1 MEGGVFL
8 MIRGPPRATQGRSSA
23 ASDVYK
29 RQGQGGVVAGQ
40 EIGPGRQLGRARE
53 LLAGRDPG
61 EREVGAP
68 GDLRAVLALGLDDH
82 GVADRPERPR
92 LDEHRDRPATVRALG
107 IARDEA
113 PGGRR
118 RLGLAVGLGERL
130 SHTSDR
136 LSGGERQRVAI
147 ARALV
152 NNPSLILADEPTG
165 NLDSKSGQEIMQIIA
180 SLHHEGRTVIL
191 ITHDPSLPRY
201 GQRLIVV
208 KDGQIIE
215 EKKL

>member
-1 MEGGVFL
+1 ME
-8 MIRGPPRATQGRSSA
+8 RTSA
-23 ASDVYK
+23 IDNVRLPLFYAELGSK
-29 RQGQGGVVAGQ
+29 EQ
-40 EIGPGRQLGRARE
+40 EKKAQE
-53 LLAGRDPG
+53 
-61 EREVGAP
+61 
-68 GDLRAVLALGLDDH
+68 AL
-82 GVADRPERPR
+82 EQ
-92 LDEHRDRPATVRALG
+92 
-107 IARDEA
+107 
-113 PGGRR
+113 
-118 RLGLAVGLGERL
+118 VGLGHRL
-130 SHTSDR
+130 THYPSQ

-191 ITHDPSLPRY
+191 ITHDPSLTRY